1 MSAPVNI
8 ILYPTSD
15 IAASKALFTRLLGVE
30 PAQDE
35 PYYVEFE
42 VGGMTIGLDPSAEE
56 RGMTGATPFFE
67 VADIN
72 ALLAEMKASGA
83 DVAEGARAVAQAGR
97 SRSCPIPTATCAR
110 LMRLL
115 GRANSETKCNTPTR

>member
-30 PAQDE
+30 PAQDA
-35 PYYVEFE
+35 PYYVGFE
-42 VGGMTIGLDPSAEE
+42 VGGMTIGLDPSGEE

-72 ALLAEMKASGA
+72 ASLAEMKAAGA
-83 DVAEGARAVAQAGR
+83 DVVEEARTVGPGRTVAMVSDPDGNMIGLVQ
-97 SRSCPIPTATCAR
+97 
-110 LMRLL
+110 
-115 GRANSETKCNTPTR
+115 NS